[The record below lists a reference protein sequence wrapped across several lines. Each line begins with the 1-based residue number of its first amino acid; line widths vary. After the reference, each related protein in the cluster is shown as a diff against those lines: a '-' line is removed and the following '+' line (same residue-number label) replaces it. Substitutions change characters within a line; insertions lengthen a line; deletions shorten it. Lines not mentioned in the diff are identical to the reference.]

1 MTQLITAS
9 PVITAVLLMVNEETG
24 GNPTLYDADSP
35 RDAVGKYA
43 VMYPD
48 VGRKSSEHR
57 DLLGV
62 GPHELRYQITSVG
75 VSREQASWVH
85 DRIAEALLTLV
96 PVVAGRR
103 CWPAIQESAQ
113 NIRRDSTSTNLW
125 FGTAQYLT
133 RSDAA

>member
-9 PVITAVLLMVNEETG
+9 PVIDALLLMVNEETAG
-24 GNPTLYDADSP
+24 LPPLYDADSP
-35 RDAVGKYA
+35 RAAVSKYG

-48 VGRKSSEHR
+48 VGRKSAQHR
-57 DLLGV
+57 DLLGN

-75 VSREQASWVH
+75 ETRVQASWVH
-85 DRIAEALLTLV
+85 DQIAIALLTLV

-103 CWPAIQESAQ
+103 CWPAIQEAAQ
-113 NIRRDSTSTNLW
+113 QVRRDDTSTNLW

-133 RSDAA
+133 RSDAT